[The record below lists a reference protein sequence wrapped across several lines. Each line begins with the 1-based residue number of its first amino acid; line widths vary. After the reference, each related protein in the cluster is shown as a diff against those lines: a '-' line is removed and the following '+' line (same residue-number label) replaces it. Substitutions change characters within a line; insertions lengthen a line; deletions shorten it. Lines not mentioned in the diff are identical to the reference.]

1 LGKIAVS
8 KTHVLCQHTQ
18 HYGISSRLQEIL
30 CLLGQAYVFEES
42 EEILQQLL
50 GIAISAK
57 QIQRVSEQYGQ
68 ALEDQQQQYQQ
79 DEKEPPVLKLK
90 APQEPVYVMM
100 DGSMVFTR
108 EEGWKEMKVG
118 RLFNQSTCTPIQQHR
133 NAIVQSLY
141 VCHLGEH
148 KAFLNKWESYTQAY
162 PNKVCIADGAKWIW
176 NWVEDCYPQCVQI
189 LDFFHAA
196 EKLGSYAALQYPDST
211 ERNKW
216 MELQKQRLR
225 NNEAHRI
232 IAELQRSTGCHKEA
246 QKARTDVIRY
256 YENNLGRMQYKTY
269 LDKGYLIGSG
279 AIEAAHRNVIQQR
292 LKLSGQRW
300 SVKGAQQIANL
311 RASKKS
317 NQWNAVINLINAAA

>member
-1 LGKIAVS
+1 
-8 KTHVLCQHTQ
+8 
-18 HYGISSRLQEIL
+18 
-30 CLLGQAYVFEES
+30 LGQAYVFEES
-42 EEILQQLL
+42 EDILAQLL
-50 GIAISAK
+50 GITLSAK
-57 QIQRVSEQYGQ
+57 QIQRVSEHYGQ

-79 DEKEPPVLKLK
+79 DQKEAPPVLKLK
-90 APQEPVYVMM
+90 SEQEPVYVMM

-118 RLFNQSTCTPIQQHR
+118 RLFNQSACAAIQEHR
-133 NAIVQSLY
+133 NQIMQSLY
-141 VCHLGEH
+141 VCHLGDH
-148 KAFLNKWESYTQAY
+148 QAFTDKWESYTEAY
-162 PNKVCIADGAKWIW
+162 RNKICIADGAKWIW
-176 NWVEDCYPQCVQI
+176 NWVEDCYPQAVQI
-189 LDFFHAA
+189 LDYFHAV
-196 EKLGSYAALQYPDST
+196 EKMGSYATLQYPDSA

-216 MELQKQRLR
+216 MEQQQQRLK
-225 NNEAHRI
+225 NNEADKI
-232 IAELQRSTGCHKEA
+232 IAELTTTGSSHKEVE
-246 QKARTDVIRY
+246 KARTELIGY
-256 YENNLGRMQYKTY
+256 YVNNLGRMQYKTY

>member
-1 LGKIAVS
+1 
-8 KTHVLCQHTQ
+8 
-18 HYGISSRLQEIL
+18 LQEVL

-42 EEILQQLL
+42 EDILAQLL
-50 GIAISAK
+50 GITLSAK
-57 QIQRVSEQYGQ
+57 QIQRVSEHYGQ
-68 ALEDQQQQYQQ
+68 ALENEQQQYQQ
-79 DEKEPPVLKLK
+79 EEQKEAPVLKLK

-118 RLFNQSTCTPIQQHR
+118 RLFNQSACIPIQEHR
-133 NAIVQSLY
+133 NQILQSLY

-148 KAFLNKWESYTQAY
+148 KAFLDKWESDCEPYQ
-162 PNKVCIADGAKWIW
+162 NRICIADGAKWIW
-176 NWVEDCYPQCVQI
+176 NWVEDCYPQAVQI
-189 LDFFHAA
+189 LDYFHAV

-216 MELQKQRLR
+216 MELQQQRLR
-225 NNEAHRI
+225 NNEGDKI
-232 IAELQRSTGCHKEA
+232 IEELQRSTGSTKEA
-246 QKARTDVIRY
+246 EKARTDVIRY
-256 YENNLGRMQYKTY
+256 YANNLSRMQYKTY
-269 LDKGYLIGSG
+269 LEKGYLIGSG

-317 NQWNAVINLINAAA
+317 NQWNTVINLINAAA